1 MERAAGTR
9 PETQAPPPD
18 PSDEGSDKDARS
30 MAGRGWCD
38 RGTVYFLEQKSQQ
51 FSLIKLQTMESQSGK
66 AGLSLC
72 DIKPIFPILLCG
84 LIANM
89 I

>member
-9 PETQAPPPD
+9 PETQGPAPD
-18 PSDEGSDKDARS
+18 PCNEGSDKDVRSTAR
-30 MAGRGWCD
+30 RGWCD
-38 RGTVYFLEQKSQQ
+38 RGIVYVLEQKSQQ
-51 FSLIKLQTMESQSGK
+51 FSLIKLRTMESQRGK

>member
-9 PETQAPPPD
+9 PETQAPAPD
-18 PSDEGSDKDARS
+18 PSDEGSDRS